1 MPYAAIRRAHT
12 LLTCCKSLLV
22 VSRDRPSCTNI
33 ASASAQRVDSNTFV
47 RVCRK
52 FRFFTFEVSYLVL
65 DKFSDPCSTHQA
77 CFCQRRKLSVLV
89 SWKIFL

>member
-65 DKFSDPCSTHQA
+65 DRLTLALLIKPAFVKGVIC
-77 CFCQRRKLSVLV
+77 LSWYLG
-89 SWKIFL
+89 